1 MLKLILLEIFFFTL
15 IYGLDY
21 GPAGVT
27 ITIAEDAE
35 DHLIK
40 LQDPLDIQSHVRVQC
55 WFQEKSSMWYR
66 YLAIMP

>member
-1 MLKLILLEIFFFTL
+1 MLQLILLEMFFFTL

-21 GPAGVT
+21 GPAVVT
-27 ITIAEDAE
+27 FAEDAE

-40 LQDPLDIQSHVRVQC
+40 LQDPLDIQSHVHVKC
-55 WFQEKSSMWYR
+55 WFQEKSSMWFK